1 METEN
6 EALANDEPKGASVP
20 PALDEQSQLPQLTV
34 IVRSLAVLAAIGLA
48 LGFFL
53 ATKLWRPELEPFLLQ
68 NQIGSKG
75 RAFLLSWMFGAG
87 AAFAAAGGA
96 WLLWKR
102 KDRSAPGRLLEL
114 GSRIA
119 PASCLGFLPLLFRWH
134 TWKDQPLT
142 FLAIVSAFAFA
153 AWGTVRISLCSP
165 PLWFEQRVR
174 NWSSAR
180 AIALRERHP
189 RVLEWLPFALVGV
202 AAAAYVLYFS
212 YYTIAFHHAVRSGYD
227 LGIKNNIFW
236 NTLHGAPFKASPT
249 LGPDGLSHFGRH
261 ADLLVYALLPIY
273 YFCQKP
279 ETLLVLQS
287 LFIGGAAIPLY
298 AVARSHVGRWPS
310 ALIALVYLLHP
321 AIHGPNLFEFHFLP
335 LGLPLLWAAWAMLER
350 KRYAWAAVFA
360 ALTLFTREDVALWV
374 VILGAYQVM
383 SGRRPRAGMIA
394 AVAGSIYFVLIKFVI
409 MPKFAQGESFTDV
422 YDGLIPQGSEGFSA
436 VLKTLAGNPAFTLSK
451 LLTEAK
457 LIYLLQVFLPL
468 AFIPLKRPIF
478 ALLAIPGFLL
488 TILPPHYR
496 AVYDIY
502 FQYSPHWLAFLL
514 PATALGI
521 EAIEKSAVDAPRRR
535 AAALVAMACAAI
547 PVSYQ
552 YGAILQQHTAR
563 GGPIPYTF
571 GMDANAR
578 ARHQSILALQEVLP
592 KDAKV
597 ACSGM
602 TAPQFSS
609 RADAYDMNQG
619 FFDAEWL
626 VFPTDP
632 REFIVNEKRDISK
645 RLSEGTF
652 GVVKIEGPFALAKK
666 GHPTTLNGELLTRWR

>member
-1 METEN
+1 MSTDN
-6 EALANDEPKGASVP
+6 EGKAIDTGP
-20 PALDEQSQLPQLTV
+20 QLPRLTLTT
-34 IVRSLAVLAAIGLA
+34 RSLGVLAAVGLA
-48 LGFFL
+48 VGFVL
-53 ATKLWRPELEPFLLQ
+53 AATLWRPDLEPFLLK
-68 NQIGSKG
+68 NEISGRG
-75 RAFLLSWMFGAG
+75 RAFLLNWMLGTG

-102 KDRSAPGRLLEL
+102 ADSSSPRRVLDF

-119 PASCLGFLPLLFRWH
+119 PAACVGFLPLLFRWH
-134 TWKDQPLT
+134 TWRDQPLA
-142 FLAIVSAFAFA
+142 FLAIVSAFAIA
-153 AWGTVRISLCSP
+153 AWGTVRVSLSSP
-165 PLWFEQRVR
+165 PLWFEERLGAR
-174 NWSSAR
+174 ISAR
-180 AIALRERHP
+180 ANALRERHP
-189 RVLEWLPFALVGV
+189 RVMEWLPFALVSI
-202 AAAAYVLYFS
+202 AAAAYVVYFS
-212 YYTIAFHHAVRSGYD
+212 YYTIACHHGVRSGYD

-236 NTLHGAPFKASPT
+236 NTLHGAAFKASPT

-321 AIHGPNLFEFHFLP
+321 AVHGPNLFEFHFLP
-335 LGLPLLWAAWAMLER
+335 LGLPLLWAAWAMLDR
-350 KRYAWAAVFA
+350 KRYVWAGVFA

-374 VILGAYQVM
+374 IILGAYQVM
-383 SGRRPRAGMIA
+383 SGRRPRAGMLA
-394 AVAGSIYFVLIKFVI
+394 ALAGSIYFVLIKFVI

-422 YDGLIPQGSEGFSA
+422 YEGLIPPGSVGFAA
-436 VLKTLAGNPAFTLSK
+436 VLKTLVGNPAFTLSK

-457 LIYLLQVFLPL
+457 LIYLLQIFLPL
-468 AFIPLKRPIF
+468 AFIPLRRPIW

-488 TILPPHYR
+488 TVLPPQYR

-521 EAIEKSAVDAPRRR
+521 EAIEKSGADAGRRK

-552 YGAILQQHTAR
+552 YGGILQQNTAR
-563 GGPIPYTF
+563 GGPIHYVF
-571 GMDANAR
+571 GMDAAAH
-578 ARHQSILALQEVLP
+578 ARHASILALQEILP

-619 FFDAEWL
+619 FFDAEYL
-626 VFPTDP
+626 VFPVDQ

-645 RLSEGTF
+645 RLMEGSF

-666 GHPTTLNGELLTRWR
+666 GHPTTLNGELLARWK